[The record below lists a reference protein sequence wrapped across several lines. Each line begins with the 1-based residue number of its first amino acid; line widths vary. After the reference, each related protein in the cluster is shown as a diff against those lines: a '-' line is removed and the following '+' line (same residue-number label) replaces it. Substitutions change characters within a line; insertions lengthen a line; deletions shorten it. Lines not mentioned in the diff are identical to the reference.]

1 MGTGLA
7 AFVLPLIV
15 NQISDSFDWRTAWIV
30 LGVMTGVLSVLP
42 ALLLKTQ
49 PEDIGL
55 HPDGDSIDGPRPGT
69 QTSTSAAARSTEV
82 SFTAKEAWRT
92 RTLWLLIAVAVF
104 GSVSPTAYPV
114 NLVQAYVERGF
125 SATTAAAAFSAYGL
139 VSFLGRFF
147 WGFLADRLHI
157 RQTLLVISLYS
168 SVSLLMIFVLPG
180 DTALAAGAIAG
191 LGIGGWV
198 GLNQVVWADYFGRAH
213 LGAISGITRPF
224 ITVSSATGPLYIAA
238 LADLSGSYSLSML
251 VMTASWWFCALFLM
265 LVKPAKRP
273 ARLENLAP
281 S

>member
-1 MGTGLA
+1 
-7 AFVLPLIV
+7 
-15 NQISDSFDWRTAWIV
+15 V

-55 HPDGDSIDGPRPGT
+55 HPDGDTVDGPRAGT
-69 QTSTSAAARSTEV
+69 QTSASAAARQSEV
-82 SFTAKEAWRT
+82 SFTAGEAWRT

-139 VSFLGRFF
+139 VSFMGRFF

-168 SVSLLMIFVLPG
+168 SVSLAMIFLLPG
-180 DTALAAGAIAG
+180 DTALVAGAIAG

-224 ITVSSATGPLYIAA
+224 ITISSATGPLYIAA
-238 LADLSGSYSLSML
+238 LADLSGSYTISFW
-251 VMTASWWFCALFLM
+251 VMTASWWFCAVCLLF
-265 LVKPAKRP
+265 VRPAKLP
-273 ARLENLAP
+273 ARLEATAP
-281 S
+281 A